1 MNLYVGNLSPE
12 TTEGDL
18 RTIFSEFGEV
28 VSVKIL
34 LDPVTGLPRGFG
46 FVEMADKY
54 HGYDCITNLDMT
66 YYQGNIINVRESKP
80 KGQENSRGGGFNR
93 GGGNRSGGGGFN
105 RGGGNRSGGGYNRDS
120 NSGGYNRDSN
130 NSGGYSRERTY
141 NRDNNNSGGGYN
153 RERKYNTDRP
163 AYNRDN
169 NNNNYNKDNGNNYN
183 NDSSLYK
190 NDDDLNFNKL

>member
-34 LDPVTGLPRGFG
+34 LDAVTGLPRGFG
-46 FVEMADKY
+46 FVEIADKY

-80 KGQENSRGGGFNR
+80 KGQENTRG
-93 GGGNRSGGGGFN
+93 GGGGFN
-105 RGGGNRSGGGYNRDS
+105 RGGGNRSGGSGGGFNRNRTSNGGYNRERTYNRDS
-120 NSGGYNRDSN
+120 NGSGNSGGYN
-130 NSGGYSRERTY
+130 RERTY
-141 NRDNNNSGGGYN
+141 NRDN
-153 RERKYNTDRP
+153 T
-163 AYNRDN
+163 NRDT
-169 NNNNYNKDNGNNYN
+169 NYNKDNGNSYN
-183 NDSSLYK
+183 SDSPLYK

>member
-28 VSVKIL
+28 VAVKIL
-34 LDPVTGLPRGFG
+34 LDAVTGLPRGFG

-80 KGQENSRGGGFNR
+80 KGQENTR
-93 GGGNRSGGGGFN
+93 GGGGFN
-105 RGGGNRSGGGYNRDS
+105 RGGGNNRGGSGGGFNRNRTQNS
-120 NSGGYNRDSN
+120 N
-130 NSGGYSRERTY
+130 
-141 NRDNNNSGGGYN
+141 GGYN
-153 RERKYNTDRP
+153 RERTYNNSNGERP
-163 AYNRDN
+163 AYNRERTYNSDRPAYKRN
-169 NNNNYNKDNGNNYN
+169 DDQTNFNKDSGNNFN
-183 NDSSLYK
+183 QDNSLYK

>member
-18 RTIFSEFGEV
+18 RTLFSEFGEV

-34 LDPVTGLPRGFG
+34 LDAVTGLPRGFG

-54 HGYDCITNLDMT
+54 HGYDCITNIDMT
-66 YYQGNIINVRESKP
+66 FYQGNVINVRESKP
-80 KGQENSRGGGFNR
+80 KGQENTRGGGFNR
-93 GGGNRSGGGGFN
+93 GGGNRSGGGGGFN
-105 RGGGNRSGGGYNRDS
+105 RSGGNRSGGGFNRDS
-120 NSGGYNRDSN
+120 SSGGGYN
-130 NSGGYSRERTY
+130 RERTY
-141 NRDNNNSGGGYN
+141 NRDSSSGSGDRPAYN

-169 NNNNYNKDNGNNYN
+169 NNGNNNFNKDSGNSFNSDN
-183 NDSSLYK
+183 PLYK

>member
-18 RTIFSEFGEV
+18 RTLFSEFGEV

-34 LDPVTGLPRGFG
+34 LDAVTGLPRGFG

-54 HGYDCITNLDMT
+54 HGYDCITNIDMT

-80 KGQENSRGGGFNR
+80 KGQENNRGGGGFNRSGGNRGGGFNNR
-93 GGGNRSGGGGFN
+93 GGGNRG
-105 RGGGNRSGGGYNRDS
+105 GGGYNRD
-120 NSGGYNRDSN
+120 NNGGGYN
-130 NSGGYSRERTY
+130 RERTY
-141 NRDNNNSGGGYN
+141 NRDNNSGGYN
-153 RERKYNTDRP
+153 RERKYNSDRP

-169 NNNNYNKDNGNNYN
+169 NYNKDNGNSFNSDN
-183 NDSSLYK
+183 PLYK

>member
-28 VSVKIL
+28 VAVKIL
-34 LDPVTGLPRGFG
+34 LDAVTGLPRGFG

-80 KGQENSRGGGFNR
+80 KGQENTRGGGFNR
-93 GGGNRSGGGGFN
+93 GGSGGNRGGSGGGFN
-105 RGGGNRSGGGYNRDS
+105 RNRTGSSSG
-120 NSGGYNRDSN
+120 SG
-130 NSGGYSRERTY
+130 RERTY
-141 NRDNNNSGGGYN
+141 NNSNG
-153 RERKYNTDRP
+153 ERP
-163 AYNRDN
+163 AYNRERTYNSDRPAYKRPDDRP
-169 NNNNYNKDNGNNYN
+169 NYNKDSGNNFN
-183 NDSSLYK
+183 QDNSLYK